1 MAKVTI
7 QQMQVG
13 ALGVN
18 CYLVINDELKEA
30 VVVDPGGHANAIAD
44 QLKKQGVKLAGIFLT
59 HAHFDHADGAEDLQ
73 KLMGSNIYAHEAEAR
88 TLEDPRYNMSNMMGR
103 GMGVSY
109 KADVFVKEGQIIE
122 LAGFQFQVIHTP
134 GHTEGGCCYYMEEEK
149 ILLSG
154 DTLFCGSIGRTDF
167 PGGSYG
173 TLIRSVQEKLFPLPA
188 EVKVL
193 PGHEGTSLIGY
204 ERDHN
209 PFF

>member
-1 MAKVTI
+1 MAEVKI
-7 QQMQVG
+7 QQMNVG

-18 CYLVINDELKEA
+18 CYLIINEEVKEA

-44 QLKKQGVKLAGIFLT
+44 NLKKEGLKLAGILLT

-73 KLMGSNIYAHEAEAR
+73 KLMGSNIYAHEAEQR
-88 TLEDPRYNMSNMMGR
+88 TLEDPRYNMSNMMGL
-103 GMGVSY
+103 GISY
-109 KADVFVKEGQIIE
+109 RANVFVKEGDVLE
-122 LAGFQFQVIHTP
+122 LAGFKFKVFHTP
-134 GHTEGGCCYYMEEEK
+134 GHTEGGCCYYMEEQK

-173 TLIRSVQEKLFPLPA
+173 TLLRSVKEKLFVLPDD
-188 EVKVL
+188 VKVL
-193 PGHEGTSLIGY
+193 PGHEGTSYIGY

>member
-1 MAKVTI
+1 MAEVKI
-7 QQMQVG
+7 QQMNVG

-18 CYLVINDELKEA
+18 CYLIINDEMKEA

-44 QLKKQGVKLAGIFLT
+44 NLKKEGLSLAGILLT

-73 KLMGSNIYAHEAEAR
+73 KLMGAKIYAHEEERR
-88 TLEDPRYNMSNMMGR
+88 TLEDPRYNMSGMMG
-103 GMGVSY
+103 MGISY
-109 KADVFVKEGQIIE
+109 KADVFVREGDVLE
-122 LAGFQFQVIHTP
+122 LAGFKFKVFHTP
-134 GHTEGGCCYYMEEEK
+134 GHTEGGCCYYMEEQK

-173 TLIRSVQEKLFPLPA
+173 TLLRSVKEKLFVLPDD
-188 EVKVL
+188 VKVL
-193 PGHEGTSLIGY
+193 PGHEGTSYIGY

>member
-1 MAKVTI
+1 MAEVKI

-18 CYLVINDELKEA
+18 CYLIINDELKEA

-44 QLKKQGVKLAGIFLT
+44 NLKKEGLKLAGILLT

-73 KLMGSNIYAHEAEAR
+73 KLMGSNIYAHEAEQR
-88 TLEDPRYNMSNMMGR
+88 TLEDPRYNMSNMMGK
-103 GMGVSY
+103 GISY
-109 KADVFVKEGQIIE
+109 KADIFVREGQILE
-122 LAGFQFQVIHTP
+122 LAGFKFKVIHTP
-134 GHTEGGCCYYMEEEK
+134 GHTEGGCCYYMEEQK

-154 DTLFCGSIGRTDF
+154 DTLFCTSIGRTDF
-167 PGGSYG
+167 PGGSYS
-173 TLIRSVQEKLFPLPA
+173 TLLRMITEKLFPLPDD
-188 EVKVL
+188 VKVL
-193 PGHEGTSLIGY
+193 PGHEGTSYIGY

>member
-1 MAKVTI
+1 MAEVKI

-30 VVVDPGGHANAIAD
+30 VVVDPGGHANSIAD
-44 QLKKQGVKLAGIFLT
+44 NLKKEGLKLAGILLT

-73 KLMGSNIYAHEAEAR
+73 KLMGSDIYAHEAEQR
-88 TLEDPRYNMSNMMGR
+88 TLEDPRYNMSNMMG
-103 GMGVSY
+103 MGISY
-109 KADVFVKEGQIIE
+109 RANRFVKEGDVLE
-122 LAGFQFQVIHTP
+122 LAGFRFQVIHTP
-134 GHTEGGCCYYMEEEK
+134 GHTEGGCCYYMEEQK

-154 DTLFCGSIGRTDF
+154 DTLFCTSIGRTDF

-173 TLIRSVQEKLFPLPA
+173 TLLQSIREKLFVLPDD
-188 EVKVL
+188 VKVL
-193 PGHEGTSLIGY
+193 PGHEGTSYVGY

>member
-1 MAKVTI
+1 MAEVKI
-7 QQMQVG
+7 QQMNVG

-18 CYLVINDELKEA
+18 CYLIINDEMKEA

-44 QLKKQGVKLAGIFLT
+44 NLKKEGLSLAGILLT

-73 KLMGSNIYAHEAEAR
+73 KLMGAKIYAHEEERR
-88 TLEDPRYNMSNMMGR
+88 TLEDPRYNMSGMMG
-103 GMGVSY
+103 MGISY
-109 KADVFVKEGQIIE
+109 KADVFVREGDVLE
-122 LAGFQFQVIHTP
+122 LAGFKFKVFHTP
-134 GHTEGGCCYYMEEEK
+134 GHTEGGCCYYMEEQK

-173 TLIRSVQEKLFPLPA
+173 TLLRSVKEKLFPLPDD
-188 EVKVL
+188 VKVL
-193 PGHEGTSLIGY
+193 PGHEGTSYIGY

>member
-1 MAKVTI
+1 MAEVKI
-7 QQMQVG
+7 QQMHVG

-18 CYLVINDELKEA
+18 CYLIVNDELKEA

-44 QLKKQGVKLAGIFLT
+44 NLKKEGLKLAGILLT

-73 KLMGSNIYAHEAEAR
+73 KLMGSDIYAHEAEQR
-88 TLEDPRYNMSNMMGR
+88 TLEDPRYNMSNMMG
-103 GMGVSY
+103 MGISY
-109 KADVFVKEGQIIE
+109 RANVFVREGDVLD
-122 LAGFQFQVIHTP
+122 LAGFQFKVIHTP
-134 GHTEGGCCYYMEEEK
+134 GHTEGGCCYYLEEQQ

-173 TLIRSVQEKLFPLPA
+173 TLLRSVKEKLFILPDD
-188 EVKVL
+188 VKVL
-193 PGHEGTSLIGY
+193 PGHEGTSYIGY

>member
-1 MAKVTI
+1 MAEVKI

-18 CYLVINDELKEA
+18 CYLLINDELKEA

-44 QLKKQGVKLAGIFLT
+44 NLKKEGLKLAGILLT

-73 KLMGSNIYAHEAEAR
+73 KLMGSDIYAHEAEQR
-88 TLEDPRYNMSNMMGR
+88 TLENPRYNMSNMMG
-103 GMGVSY
+103 MGISY
-109 KADVFVKEGQIIE
+109 RANRLVKEGDVLE
-122 LAGFQFQVIHTP
+122 LAGFAFKVIHTP
-134 GHTEGGCCYYMEEEK
+134 GHTEGGCCYYMEEQK
-149 ILLSG
+149 VLLSG

-173 TLIRSVQEKLFPLPA
+173 TLLRSVKEKLFVLPDD
-188 EVKVL
+188 VKVL
-193 PGHEGTSLIGY
+193 PGHEGTSFVGY

>member
-1 MAKVTI
+1 MAEVKI
-7 QQMQVG
+7 QQMNVG

-18 CYLVINDELKEA
+18 CYLVINDEMKEA

-44 QLKKQGVKLAGIFLT
+44 NLKKEGLALAGILLT

-73 KLMGSNIYAHEAEAR
+73 KLMGSKIYAHEEERR
-88 TLEDPRYNMSNMMGR
+88 TLENPRYNMSNMVGL
-103 GMGVSY
+103 GISY
-109 KADVFVKEGQIIE
+109 KADVFVRENDVLE
-122 LAGFQFQVIHTP
+122 LAGFKFKVFHTP
-134 GHTEGGCCYYMEEEK
+134 GHTEGGCCYYMEEQK

-173 TLIRSVQEKLFPLPA
+173 TLLRSVREKLFVLPDD
-188 EVKVL
+188 VKVL
-193 PGHEGTSLIGY
+193 PGHEGTSYIGY